1 MRSVF
6 LLLMAVTLAGC
17 ATSGSRISQSQMDRI
32 VTGQTTR
39 DEMISVFGPPNTE
52 TVNADGSSVLG
63 WGYAHIGFAGIGT
76 EVQGIAVVIGPDGR
90 VVSYSRNGNTPPAS
104 GAKQTLSPMAAPSP
118 APVKSRP
125 STPTCTSERQCDAMW
140 AEAMVQ
146 IQSLSRMRIQTAT
159 DVFAQTYNPTGAGR
173 MGASVRK
180 MPSPDGSTSIQA
192 EFFCRY
198 SCPDLTS
205 SATDLFN
212 LSVAQAGYGF
222 AQPGGVTSGSVPSA
236 SMAPEATKPKE
247 QQLYELQQR
256 NLPYEQ
262 YQQEYRRIMGQ

>member
-76 EVQGIAVVIGPDGR
+76 EVQGMAVVINPEGK
-90 VVSYSRNGNTPPAS
+90 VVRYSRS
-104 GAKQTLSPMAAPSP
+104 G
-118 APVKSRP
+118 
-125 STPTCTSERQCDAMW
+125 STPIASAAMPPPK
-140 AEAMVQ
+140 AVGE
-146 IQSLSRMRIQTAT
+146 SPNS
-159 DVFAQTYNPTGAGR
+159 AQQPIA
-173 MGASVRK
+173 
-180 MPSPDGSTSIQA
+180 PGSKS
-192 EFFCRY
+192 
-198 SCPDLTS
+198 
-205 SATDLFN
+205 
-212 LSVAQAGYGF
+212 
-222 AQPGGVTSGSVPSA
+222 
-236 SMAPEATKPKE
+236 KE
-247 QQLYELQQR
+247 QLVYELQQR